1 VNGID
6 YFERGWSAGRDT
18 SCMID
23 AFTGERVTYDEMR
36 VKTFVIA
43 NALRARGYG
52 EGAKGAVLG
61 YNDIGTVSCFL
72 SMMRAG
78 IAAIPI
84 NARNTA
90 TENAQI
96 LRSFD
101 CEVLFFMG
109 TFSSVVPVIAD
120 VAKGIRDFVCIDG
133 ADGFVSL
140 DDWTRG
146 FDATEFELR
155 HDPNR
160 VLLIQPTGGTTGRPK
175 GVMVANRGMENHVA
189 NMYAVAPMDGRPVF
203 LAVAP
208 LTHAAGYVMQTA
220 MSLNGTTVLMSRVDK
235 VKLLASIAEYGV
247 THTFLPPTVIYDLL
261 EVAGIDGY
269 DYSTLRYL
277 IYGASPMSPEK
288 IKRAIDVF
296 GPVLCQVYGQTE
308 ASFPN
313 TFLSAADHFE
323 GGAVASMQR
332 LGSCGRATPFC
343 RLAIMSNGK
352 LLADDEIG
360 EIVIRSSGLMLGYYK
375 ADEETRA
382 AQLDGWHLTGDIGY
396 RDKDG
401 YFHIVDRKKD
411 MIISGGFNI
420 YSVEVE
426 AALLSHP
433 AVQNCA
439 VIGIPHDK
447 WGEMVG
453 AEIEL
458 IRGADA
464 TPQDIIAYC
473 KNRLG
478 AMKAPKQVVIVDQLP
493 RSSVG
498 KILKRE
504 IRKKYWE
511 NARRMVN

>member
-1 VNGID
+1 MNGID
-6 YFERGWSAGRDT
+6 YFERGWSMGRHAP
-18 SCMID
+18 CMID
-23 AFTGERVTYDEMR
+23 AFTGEQVTYEEMR
-36 VKTFVIA
+36 VRTFVIA
-43 NALRARGYG
+43 NAFRARGYG
-52 EGAKGAVLG
+52 EGTKGAVLG
-61 YNDIGTVSCFL
+61 NNDIGTVSCFL
-72 SMMRAG
+72 SMTRAG
-78 IAAIPI
+78 IAVIPI
-84 NARNTA
+84 NPRNTA
-90 TENAQI
+90 AENAQI
-96 LRSFD
+96 LQSFD
-101 CEVLFFMG
+101 CEVLLFMRA
-109 TFSSVVPVIAD
+109 FAPLVPQIAD
-120 VAKGIRDFVCIDG
+120 AAKGIRDFVCIDG
-133 ADGFVSL
+133 TDGYVSL
-140 DDWTRG
+140 EDWTRG
-146 FDATEFELR
+146 CDATEFELR

-160 VLLIQPTGGTTGRPK
+160 ILLIQPTGGTTGRSK

-208 LTHAAGYVMQTA
+208 LTHAAGYLMQTV
-220 MSLNGTTVLMSRVDK
+220 MSLNGTTVLMPRVDK
-235 VKLLASIAEYGV
+235 VRLLASIAEHGV

-261 EVAGIDGY
+261 EVPGVENY
-269 DYSTLRYL
+269 DYSTLRYF

-288 IKRAIDVF
+288 VKKAIEVF

-313 TFLSAADHFE
+313 TFLSSADHFN
-323 GGAVASMQR
+323 GDSVASVQR

-352 LLADDEIG
+352 LLADDEVG

-382 AQLDGWHLTGDIGY
+382 SQHDGWHLTGDIGY

-411 MIISGGFNI
+411 LIISGGFNI

-426 AALLSHP
+426 SALLSHP

-453 AEIEL
+453 AEVEL
-458 IRGADA
+458 IRGSDV
-464 TPQDIIAYC
+464 TPQDIIAHC
-473 KNRLG
+473 RNRLG

-511 NARRMVN
+511 NASRMVN